1 LGGSWEEIFL
11 AGRISLYSM
20 DKIIVGG
27 SDSVDEDNED
37 NKDEYTVGEDSVG
50 EDTVDEDTVDEEHNG
65 EPADM
70 DRYYRIHNLH
80 TDNRSREEGGL
91 HGSHSEVE
99 VHYNKELQHLELPLK
114 KVQ

>member
-1 LGGSWEEIFL
+1 
-11 AGRISLYSM
+11 M

-27 SDSVDEDNED
+27 SDSGDEDNRDED
-37 NKDEYTVGEDSVG
+37 NKDEYTVGED
-50 EDTVDEDTVDEEHNG
+50 TVDEDIVDEDIVDEDNG

-70 DRYYRIHNLH
+70 DRHYRIHNLH
-80 TDNRSREEGGL
+80 TDSRSREVGEL

-99 VHYNKELQHLELPLK
+99 VHYNTELQHLELPLK